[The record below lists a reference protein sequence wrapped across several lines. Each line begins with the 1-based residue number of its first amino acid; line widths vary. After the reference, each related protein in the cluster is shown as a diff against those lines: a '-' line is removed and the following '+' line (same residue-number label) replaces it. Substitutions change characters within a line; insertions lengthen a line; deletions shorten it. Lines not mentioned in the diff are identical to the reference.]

1 MLVTAA
7 AAAVVCGSFSASVS
21 SSSLSPLSL
30 TGQFVS
36 TLVQLL
42 LLLMLLLSNAK
53 CAVAKIAHAGKS

>member
-1 MLVTAA
+1 MLVTV
-7 AAAVVCGSFSASVS
+7 AAAVVCGSLSASVS

-42 LLLMLLLSNAK
+42 LLMLMLSNAK